1 MTSRR
6 RLSGLLLFFWAAVA
20 VGAYYVFHKPLS
32 ASLLIGFSPLVI
44 AAGMLTVGHVSG
56 GWVME
61 IVPGER
67 DSIVSARGQLALK
80 VGIGLGAL
88 GFIQLGLA
96 AAGILSRWIGW
107 AAVAIAIVILIRSGR
122 WREWRAVAAWPDG
135 DRSTQWL
142 AAFCALALGVA
153 LLRALAP
160 PTAWDALVYHLTGPK
175 WYLEARHLT
184 HDRDLAYL
192 GFPQWG
198 GMLFMWAMQMGN
210 DRAAAVMHW
219 VFAPLTLML
228 LPDLLKP
235 IAPRSGWLAAALLL
249 STTTLVILAGW
260 AYVEWMLMFAV
271 TASILAVVYAGE
283 TGESRWLIIA
293 GVTAGLAFG
302 AKYTA
307 VGVIVGLGLAVIVHR
322 SRKSEAGSQSGDGEL
337 RSLLRSIVLFGLSAL
352 VVMLPWLI
360 KNWTLTGN
368 PVYPFFLPGK
378 FWDSAR
384 AFWYGRGGT
393 GLSLWRL
400 LIAPWEMTVQGAEGF
415 NGYGATIGPL
425 WLVLLPAL
433 PFSWERWSGEARRRL
448 TAILVVTGTAY
459 VVWLTQVG
467 WSGLLG
473 QSRLLFGVFP
483 LMACL
488 SVAAFEGLAPPNEE
502 YVEGGLNVRW
512 LIGAVIALVL
522 VLSAVEW
529 AQSVLNDNPL
539 SAIAGAQSEQNYLR
553 AKLGWYAAAVEEIN
567 ALPPGSKVMFLWEPR
582 TYYCVASVDCEPDAL
597 LDRWWHV
604 RQSGMG
610 ADTVAAQWHA
620 EGVTHVLVFEAG
632 RAAVQEAGF
641 DPLTAADWE
650 DLLEFRSRLALV
662 SDFGGVYQLYAMN
675 NEQ

>member
-1 MTSRR
+1 
-6 RLSGLLLFFWAAVA
+6 LFFWAAGV
-20 VGAYYVFHKPLS
+20 VGTYYVFHKPLS

-44 AAGMLTVGHVSG
+44 AVGTLTVGHVLG
-56 GWVME
+56 GWVMK

-67 DSIVSARGQLALK
+67 HSIVSARGQLALT

-107 AAVAIAIVILIRSGR
+107 GAVAIAIVILIRSGR
-122 WREWRAVAAWPDG
+122 WREWRAVVAWPDG
-135 DRSTQWL
+135 DRSTQLL
-142 AAFCALALGVA
+142 AAFCALTLGVA
-153 LLRALAP
+153 LLHALAP

-175 WYLEARHLT
+175 WYLETRHLT

-198 GMLFMWAMQMGN
+198 GMLFMAAMQMGN

-249 STTTLVILAGW
+249 STTTLVMLAGW

-271 TASILAVVYAGE
+271 TASMLAVVCASE
-283 TGESRWLIIA
+283 TGQRRWLTIA
-293 GVTAGLAFG
+293 GVMAGLAFG

-307 VGVIVGLGLAVIVHR
+307 VGAIAGLGLAVAVCGR
-322 SRKSEAGSQSGDGEL
+322 QAGGRRRAIASAMM
-337 RSLLRSIVLFGLSAL
+337 FGVAAAIT
-352 VVMLPWLI
+352 VLPWLI
-360 KNWTLTGN
+360 KNWTFTGN

-378 FWDSAR
+378 FWDPAR
-384 AFWYGRGGT
+384 AYWYGRGGT
-393 GLSLWRL
+393 GLPLWRL
-400 LIAPWEMTVQGAEGF
+400 LIAPWEMTVQGVEGF

-433 PFSWERWSGEARRRL
+433 PFGWERWSSEARRRL
-448 TAILVVTGTAY
+448 TAMLVVAGAAC
-459 VVWLTQVG
+459 VVWLAQVG

-488 SVAAFEGLAPPNEE
+488 SVAAFEGLAPPGEA
-502 YVEGGLNVRW
+502 YAQGGLNVRR

-529 AQSVLNDNPL
+529 AQSVLNDSPL
-539 SAIAGAQSEQNYLR
+539 SAIAGAQSEQDYLR
-553 AKLGWYAAAVEEIN
+553 AKLGWYAVAIEEIN
-567 ALPPGSKVMFLWEPR
+567 ALPPESKVMFLWEPR
-582 TYYCVASVDCEPDAL
+582 TYHCVASVDCEPDAL
-597 LDRWWHV
+597 LDRWWHA
-604 RQSGMG
+604 RRLGMD
-610 ADTVAAQWHA
+610 ADTVAAQWRA

-632 RAAVQEAGF
+632 RAVVQEVGF
-641 DPLTAADWE
+641 DPFTAADWE
-650 DLLEFRSRLALV
+650 ELLKFRSRLALV
-662 SDFGGVYQLYAMN
+662 SDFGGAYQLYAMN